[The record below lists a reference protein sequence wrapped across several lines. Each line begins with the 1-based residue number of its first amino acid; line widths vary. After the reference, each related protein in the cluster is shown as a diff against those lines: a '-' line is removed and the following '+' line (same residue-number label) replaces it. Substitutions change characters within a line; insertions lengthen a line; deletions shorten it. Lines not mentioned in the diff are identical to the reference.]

1 VAVVGAGPAGASAAI
16 SLAREGV
23 RVVLLERHPL
33 PRSKTCGGGIS
44 AKALRF
50 LPPGVSP
57 EFQHTCRRAVLN
69 LLDAGLSFAVTRET
83 PIVEMAMRADFDFQL
98 TLAAQ
103 EQGARVVSGCRV
115 QGLNCRGGGVEVE
128 TQKGTFS
135 AGFVVAADG
144 AVGTTARRAGFEET
158 RRLIPALESEVTV
171 EDPVY
176 RAFSTQ
182 ARFDVGQVPG
192 GYGWVFPKKEHLS
205 VGVVSR
211 KRGELNLNERLG
223 HYLRFLGIERP
234 KGVRTSG
241 FVIPVSP
248 RKGPFVRGRT
258 LLTGDAAG
266 LADPVTCEGIT
277 HSLLSGQLAGRALLA
292 GDLDEARTREAYE
305 SLLTKHI
312 LQGLEWARMI
322 AGIFH
327 DLPGLR
333 NSLFRQFGHKLV
345 EELADVFMG
354 KKTYQEIVLSLG
366 SYLGRVRTRAR
377 ETR

>member
-1 VAVVGAGPAGASAAI
+1 
-16 SLAREGV
+16 
-23 RVVLLERHPL
+23 
-33 PRSKTCGGGIS
+33 
-44 AKALRF
+44 
-50 LPPGVSP
+50 
-57 EFQHTCRRAVLN
+57 
-69 LLDAGLSFAVTRET
+69 
-83 PIVEMAMRADFDFQL
+83 
-98 TLAAQ
+98 
-103 EQGARVVSGCRV
+103 
-115 QGLNCRGGGVEVE
+115 
-128 TQKGTFS
+128 
-135 AGFVVAADG
+135 
-144 AVGTTARRAGFEET
+144 
-158 RRLIPALESEVTV
+158 
-171 EDPVY
+171 
-176 RAFSTQ
+176 
-182 ARFDVGQVPG
+182 
-192 GYGWVFPKKEHLS
+192 
-205 VGVVSR
+205 VSR

-248 RKGPFVRGRT
+248 RKGPFVKGRT